1 MNQFKKR
8 LGLLAATVGIGALVL
23 SGCTGGSGD
32 ETSDSSKSGSK
43 NAGEL
48 NIYSSRHYDT
58 DQELYK
64 IFEKET
70 GVKINV
76 VEGKGD
82 ELIERL
88 KREGSDTE
96 ADILITADAGM
107 LHKAKTDEL
116 FQTVESEIIEE
127 NIEEKLLDPD
137 REWIGLTKRARV
149 IVYDKNSVDPSD
161 LSTYEDLASEKWKE
175 EILIRSSTNIYNQSL
190 MASFLELNGEE
201 ETRNWAEGI
210 VANMAREPQGG
221 DTDQVKAVVAGEGK
235 IAVAN
240 TYYVGKLI
248 NSSDPE
254 EVKVGESV
262 GIFFPNQDTTGTH
275 VNITG
280 AGIIKTSEN
289 KDNAVKFLEFLS
301 GEQAQRLFA
310 DSNSEYPGNP
320 SVEPSETLKSWG
332 DFKEQDINLSILGE
346 RNGEAVKIMN
356 EIGWK

>member
-1 MNQFKKR
+1 MKLFKKK
-8 LGLLAATVGIGALVL
+8 LGLLAATAAIGSMVL
-23 SGCTGGSGD
+23 AGCTGGNGSESESGAN
-32 ETSDSSKSGSK
+32 EKK
-43 NAGEL
+43 EAGVL

-64 IFEKET
+64 IFEQET

-88 KREGSDTE
+88 KREGKDTE
-96 ADILITADAGM
+96 ADLLITADAGM
-107 LHKAKTDEL
+107 LHKAKSAGL
-116 FQTVESEIIEE
+116 FQSIESETIEK
-127 NIEEKLLDPD
+127 NIEDKLIDPD
-137 REWIGLTKRARV
+137 REWVGLTKRARV
-149 IVYDKNSVDPSD
+149 IVYDKNNVDPSE
-161 LSTYEDLASEKWKE
+161 LSTYEDLASDKWKQ
-175 EILIRSSTNIYNQSL
+175 EILIRSSENIYNQSL

-201 ETRNWAEGI
+201 AAKGWAAG
-210 VANMAREPQGG
+210 VVSNMAREPQGG

-275 VNITG
+275 INVTG
-280 AGIIKTSEN
+280 AGVIKTSEN
-289 KDNAVKFLEFLS
+289 VENAVAFLEFLS
-301 GEQAQRLFA
+301 GEKAQRLFA

-320 SVEPSETLKSWG
+320 SVEPSETLKAWG
-332 DFKEQDINLSILGE
+332 EFKEQDINLAILGE
-346 RNGEAVKIMN
+346 RNSEALKIMN
-356 EIGWK
+356 EVGWK

>member
-1 MNQFKKR
+1 MNLFKKK
-8 LGLLAATVGIGALVL
+8 LGLLAATAAIGSMVL
-23 SGCTGGSGD
+23 AGCTGGSGS
-32 ETSDSSKSGSK
+32 ESESGSNEK
-43 NAGEL
+43 KEAGVL

-64 IFEKET
+64 IFEQET

-88 KREGSDTE
+88 KREGKDTE
-96 ADILITADAGM
+96 ADLLVTADAGM
-107 LHKAKTDEL
+107 LHKAKTEGL
-116 FQTVESEIIEE
+116 FQSIESETIEK

-137 REWIGLTKRARV
+137 REWVGLTKRARV
-149 IVYDKNSVDPSD
+149 IVYDKNSVDPSE
-161 LSTYEDLASEKWKE
+161 LSSYEDLASEKWKN
-175 EILIRSSTNIYNQSL
+175 EILIRSSENIYNQSI

-201 ETRNWAEGI
+201 AAKNWAAGI
-210 VANMAREPQGG
+210 VSNMAREPQGG
-221 DTDQVKAVVAGEGK
+221 DTDQVKAVAAGEGK

-262 GIFFPNQDTTGTH
+262 GVFFPNQETTGTH
-275 VNITG
+275 VNVTG
-280 AGIIKTSEN
+280 AGIIKTSKNAEN
-289 KDNAVKFLEFLS
+289 ALAFLEFLS
-301 GEQAQRLFA
+301 GEKAQRLFA

-320 SVEPSETLKSWG
+320 SVEPSETLKAWG
-332 DFKEQDINLSILGE
+332 EFKEQDINLAILGE
-346 RNGEAVKIMN
+346 RNSEAVKIMN
-356 EIGWK
+356 EVGWK

>member
-1 MNQFKKR
+1 MNLFKKK
-8 LGLLAATVGIGALVL
+8 LGLLAATAAIGSMVL
-23 SGCTGGSGD
+23 AGCTGGSGS
-32 ETSDSSKSGSK
+32 ESESGSAEK
-43 NAGEL
+43 KEAGVL

-64 IFEKET
+64 IFEQET

-88 KREGSDTE
+88 KREGKDTE
-96 ADILITADAGM
+96 ADLLVTADAGM
-107 LHKAKTDEL
+107 LHKAKTEGL
-116 FQTVESEIIEE
+116 FQSIESETIEK

-137 REWIGLTKRARV
+137 REWVGLTKRARV
-149 IVYDKNSVDPSD
+149 IVYDKNSVDPSE
-161 LSTYEDLASEKWKE
+161 LSTYEDLASEKWKN
-175 EILIRSSTNIYNQSL
+175 EILIRSSENIYNQSI

-201 ETRNWAEGI
+201 AAKNWASGI
-210 VANMAREPQGG
+210 VSNMAREPQGG
-221 DTDQVKAVVAGEGK
+221 DTDQVKAVAAGEGK

-262 GIFFPNQDTTGTH
+262 GVFFPNQETTGTH
-275 VNITG
+275 VNVTG
-280 AGIIKTSEN
+280 AGIIKTSKNAEN
-289 KDNAVKFLEFLS
+289 ALAFLEFLS
-301 GEQAQRLFA
+301 GEKAQRLFA

-320 SVEPSETLKSWG
+320 SVEPSETLKAWG
-332 DFKEQDINLSILGE
+332 EFKEQDINLAILGE
-346 RNGEAVKIMN
+346 RNSEAVKIMN
-356 EIGWK
+356 EVGWK

>member
-1 MNQFKKR
+1 MNLFKKK
-8 LGLLAATVGIGALVL
+8 LGLLAATAAIGSMVL
-23 SGCTGGSGD
+23 AGCTGGSGS
-32 ETSDSSKSGSK
+32 ESESSSTEKK
-43 NAGEL
+43 EAGVL

-64 IFEKET
+64 IFEQET

-88 KREGSDTE
+88 KREGKDTE
-96 ADILITADAGM
+96 ADLLVTADAGM
-107 LHKAKTDEL
+107 LHKAKTEGL
-116 FQTVESEIIEE
+116 FQSIESETIEK

-137 REWIGLTKRARV
+137 REWVGLTKRARV
-149 IVYDKNSVDPSD
+149 IVYDKNSVDPSE
-161 LSTYEDLASEKWKE
+161 LSTYEDLASEKWKN
-175 EILIRSSTNIYNQSL
+175 EILIRSSENIYNQSI

-201 ETRNWAEGI
+201 AAKNWASGI
-210 VANMAREPQGG
+210 VSNMAREPQGG
-221 DTDQVKAVVAGEGK
+221 DTDQVKAVAAGEGK

-262 GIFFPNQDTTGTH
+262 GVFFPNQETTGTH
-275 VNITG
+275 VNVTG
-280 AGIIKTSEN
+280 AGIIKTSKNAEN
-289 KDNAVKFLEFLS
+289 ALAFLEFLS
-301 GEQAQRLFA
+301 GEKAQRLFA

-320 SVEPSETLKSWG
+320 SVEPSETLKAWG
-332 DFKEQDINLSILGE
+332 EFKEQDINLAILGE
-346 RNGEAVKIMN
+346 RNSEAVKIMN
-356 EIGWK
+356 EVGWK